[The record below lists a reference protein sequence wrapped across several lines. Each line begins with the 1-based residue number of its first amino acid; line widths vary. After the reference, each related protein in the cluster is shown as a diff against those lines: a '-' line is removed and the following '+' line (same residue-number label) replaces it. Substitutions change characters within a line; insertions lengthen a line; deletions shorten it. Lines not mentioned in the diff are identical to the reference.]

1 MNAPSFPVT
10 ANSPTNRTHYK
21 SSGAVNLAAFLPL
34 AFLALAVAGAL
45 AGVMFWLYHEG
56 QYYIVIVPI
65 LCALTVAGMARLAV
79 AKGHCRNSFVAGL
92 TGLLLGLALF
102 FGSYYIGLVY
112 HLGAKAATRPDL
124 LVRYIRFRLAT
135 DVQRDVHT
143 PYNEN
148 GRPGRRSGTQGM
160 NWFTFAFESI
170 AVLVIVTV
178 APYRRARKP
187 YCERCKR
194 WLVRETTVFE
204 PHKCAG
210 LIDSLQAGSPRALA
224 ALCAAPAYT
233 SIPNTTMAVEYCP
246 SLKEATSRECPVFI
260 SLKNISANPKGATLD
275 SFEQSKGKVVERCVQ
290 LNPDELPALAPRFPV
305 FEAYAGRAAVAALLP
320 TEEPAE
326 TGAESKDAGELA
338 VITPLGAH
346 HHNKVLTRGTIWK
359 GNIFAFAGLFSFLGG
374 FGIVAWGG
382 FILDKAASGSAA
394 QIAGIALCSLGGLMV
409 LTVLV
414 AMFVDTSFG
423 GNRMLRNAFRRE
435 LARRSGLFVEPND
448 PDAVFIEIV
457 PKLNWGKVMLDN
469 ASDIGLFVVDK
480 MRKELRFE
488 GDKERWRIPAG
499 SITGCQIE
507 YFVHGQG
514 AGAQKLYYLVL
525 RATRKEGFWEA
536 PIRERR
542 GSGLLSSKRKKAA
555 KQLAVKIQEILPA
568 QLLQPL

>member
-1 MNAPSFPVT
+1 MNAPSFPVA
-10 ANSPTNRTHYK
+10 ANSLTGRPHYK

-34 AFLALAVAGAL
+34 TLLALVVAGAL
-45 AGVMFWLYHEG
+45 AGFMFWLYYEG
-56 QYYIVIVPI
+56 QYYVFIVPI
-65 LCALTVAGMARLAV
+65 LVAAMARLAV

-92 TGLLLGLALF
+92 TGFLLGLALF
-102 FGSYYIGLVY
+102 FGSYYIGMIY
-112 HLGAKAATRPDL
+112 HLGADTATRPDL
-124 LVRYIRFRLAT
+124 LVRYIRVRLAT
-135 DVQRDVHT
+135 DVQRDAHS
-143 PYNEN
+143 PDDEN
-148 GRPGRRSGTQGM
+148 DRPRRRSGTQGT
-160 NWFTFAFESI
+160 NLFTFAFESI

-178 APYRRARKP
+178 APYRRARKSF
-187 YCERCKR
+187 CERCKR
-194 WLVRETTVFE
+194 WLVRETTTFE
-204 PHKCAG
+204 PEKCAG
-210 LIDSLQAGSPRALA
+210 IIESLQTGSARALA
-224 ALCAAPAYT
+224 ALCASPPYT
-233 SIPNTTMAVEYCP
+233 TIPNTTMAVEYCP
-246 SLKEATSRECPVFI
+246 SLKEATTRECPVFI

-275 SFEQSKGKVVERCVQ
+275 AFEQSKGKVVERCVQ

-326 TGAESKDAGELA
+326 TGVESKDAGELA
-338 VITPLGAH
+338 AITPLGPD
-346 HHNKVLTRGTIWK
+346 HHNKVLTRGMIWK

-374 FGIVAWGG
+374 FGFVAWGA

-423 GNRMLRNAFRRE
+423 GNRMLRNAFRSE
-435 LARRSGLFVEPND
+435 LARRSSLFVEPTD

-457 PKLNWGKVMLDN
+457 PKLNWGKMMLDN

-480 MRKELRFE
+480 SRKELRFE
-488 GDKERWRIPAG
+488 GDKERWRIPAA

-514 AGAQKLYYLVL
+514 AGAQKLYYVVL

-555 KQLAVKIQEILPA
+555 KQLAAKIEEILPTGSVV
-568 QLLQPL
+568 QSL